1 LTWDSGGVN
10 GLPTDYPGVVVV
22 LEPFQINCYKTVS
35 NNTPAY
41 TILFEYF
48 PTDMVIASVSS
59 IGSTPVTYVFENNL
73 GGGLFEVD
81 RTTSDVWDVRVFD
94 PLVNEA
100 ALKYQAIVRVK
111 LSSNSCDVVSWKTS

>member
-1 LTWDSGGVN
+1 M
-10 GLPTDYPGVVVV
+10 
-22 LEPFQINCYKTVS
+22 S
-35 NNTPAY
+35 NNTPTY
-41 TILFEYF
+41 RIVFEYF

-111 LSSNSCDVVSWKTS
+111 LSSNSCDAVTWKTS

>member
-1 LTWDSGGVN
+1 
-10 GLPTDYPGVVVV
+10 
-22 LEPFQINCYKTVS
+22 
-35 NNTPAY
+35 
-41 TILFEYF
+41 
-48 PTDMVIASVSS
+48 MVIASVSS

-111 LSSNSCDVVSWKTS
+111 LSSNSCDAVTWKTS